1 MADVITRLKVESSEY
16 DSKIK
21 RATQSLNEMTTAAE
35 KEGNKIATANQ
46 KNIAMAQSLGKMQTV
61 ATSARGKMSE
71 LSSAIESA
79 TLMYNRLSAAEKQGQ
94 FGRALNA
101 SITQLQGRLKGL
113 QGEMAAVQ
121 RQMGKTSAASKGGFL
136 NGIGGSFMGGASS
149 SAMAALGPAA
159 AGAAAVTVAFSGMK
173 KVVGDMVQTN
183 MQFEQSSS
191 NLAAVMGKSRD
202 EITNLTDQAKQL
214 GATTQYTA
222 TQILE
227 LQANLARL
235 GFTQQEILN
244 STKAVQAMATAM
256 GADLGEAASLAGSA
270 LRGFGLQATEME
282 RVASV
287 LAVGTTKSALSFEKL
302 ATALPIVQTTA
313 AKTGFTIEDTV
324 AMLGKLTDN
333 GINAASAATQLRK
346 ILNDATT
353 DGTKLATALGGPVK
367 SFDELVVALDKAS
380 KSGMKHADS
389 VALVNSKN
397 ATALDILVQ
406 MASQREVDIDGVTR
420 QTSALQDLRDEI
432 TGCAEAMQSMQDE
445 QLNTLQG
452 SITMLSSAWDGL
464 MLTFSESNG
473 VIKKVVDGFTELIGT
488 YTKARNLFSNG
499 GNSAVSLFEKG
510 VTEDDKKNAQTLIQG
525 YRAGGTSDD
534 QIAQKLEQ
542 EKAELE
548 RQKEELQ
555 RQIEEAEASK
565 SSGLS
570 GVLGKAITGISAIGG
585 VGGLLGGSQL
595 ADAVETKL
603 SNVEDLY
610 KQMAALNDKIA
621 AQEYKIGLVTEA
633 EPTDVSTEATDDG
646 TSATLSTK
654 RLATL
659 KAQYEEEEKMRIAS
673 LDRMNMEEADYEARV
688 YEIRRETLQK
698 IADLYQDE
706 TAEKARANAA
716 ISQLDIAYQG
726 TQMRLANKKDKTK
739 PEPVV
744 VPIEFDSKGLSALK
758 KQLSEALSGADF
770 GTQAYKDAASNLVD
784 FETFSNLLNMAVKK
798 GLDIDSEW
806 MSSLFEDVKI
816 GADVD
821 DSTWQALLDNLNKQ
835 LQEKGLE
842 PLKLDFETGN
852 LEEIKVEVKTAFDEM
867 RESLDKMSKG
877 VGAISTIGNAFNDL
891 KGIGDDLAEAFSG
904 DMDTWDA
911 LMTVFNSGISIM
923 QTVMGVMEAINT
935 LTELSSALKKANT
948 VATETE
954 AATALTSAATE
965 AGAEATKAGA
975 NMTTA
980 GTAAAA
986 SSAEAGEAVA
996 GIPIVG
1002 PILAVAAIAA
1012 VLAATFAA
1020 MSKAKSA
1027 GKSGGFATGGIVPGN
1042 SFSGDN
1048 LRTSDY
1054 GINSGELVLNK
1065 AQQSNLAGQLQSNP
1079 MGNLRLSTEISGT
1092 NLRIV
1097 MNNDNRSRGG
1107 QRGFYSE
1114 IH

>member
-16 DSKIK
+16 DSKLK

-35 KEGNKIATANQ
+35 REGKKIATAN
-46 KNIAMAQSLGKMQTV
+46 KENIAMAQSLGRMQTV

-79 TLMYNRLSAAEKQGQ
+79 TIMYNRLSAAEKKGD

-136 NGIGGSFMGGASS
+136 NGIGSSFMGGASS

-202 EITNLTDQAKQL
+202 EITNLTNQAKQL

-235 GFTQQEILN
+235 GFTQQEILS

-380 KSGMKHADS
+380 KSGMTHADS

-397 ATALDILVQ
+397 ATALDILMQ

-432 TGCAEAMQSMQDE
+432 TGCSEAMQSMQDE

-473 VIKKVVDGFTELIGT
+473 VIKKVVDGLTELIGT
-488 YTKARNLFSNG
+488 YTKARNLFSVG

-510 VTEDDKKNAQTLIQG
+510 VTEDDKKNAQTLIQS
-525 YRAGGTSDD
+525 YRAGGTSNE

-542 EKAELE
+542 EKSELE
-548 RQKEELQ
+548 RKKEELQ
-555 RQIEEAEASK
+555 KKIEEAEAAK
-565 SSGLS
+565 NSGFS
-570 GVLGKAITGISAIGG
+570 GFVGKTITGVSAIGG
-585 VGGLLGGSQL
+585 VAGLVAGKGIS
-595 ADAVETKL
+595 DMVETKL
-603 SNVEDLY
+603 SDVEDLY
-610 KQMAALNDKIA
+610 KQMAALNDQIA
-621 AQEYKIGLVTEA
+621 AKDYGIGLVTESK
-633 EPTDVSTEATDDG
+633 PTETTETTDNTEERG
-646 TSATLSTK
+646 K
-654 RLATL
+654 GRLALL
-659 KAQYEEEEKMRIAS
+659 KAQYEEQEKLQIAS
-673 LDRMNMEEADYEARV
+673 LDRMAMNEADYEAQV
-688 YEIRRETLQK
+688 YKIKRETLQK

-726 TQMRLANKKDKTK
+726 TQMRLANKGSKSTKTYETQTGPSGYSQEGIGALRSEIQGGMK
-739 PEPVV
+739 SMQMGSAEYMVEANRLVDLTTFENLLKTAVQRGVELDPALLEASFEKIDLGVD
-744 VPIEFDSKGLSALK
+744 VPDEEW
-758 KQLSEALSGADF
+758 Q
-770 GTQAYKDAASNLVD
+770 NLVD
-784 FETFSNLLNMAVKK
+784 IINEQVNELNPDPV
-798 GLDIDSEW
+798 
-806 MSSLFEDVKI
+806 
-816 GADVD
+816 
-821 DSTWQALLDNLNKQ
+821 
-835 LQEKGLE
+835 
-842 PLKLDFETGN
+842 KLDVQTGAVSDAPVQAAKATEDGWKAAAN
-852 LEEIKVEVKTAFDEM
+852 AVQTVGGALQQIEDPGAKVA
-867 RESLDKMSKG
+867 G
-877 VGAISTIGNAFNDL
+877 IIGQAIANIALSF
-891 KGIGDDLAEAFSG
+891 AEA
-904 DMDTWDA
+904 M
-911 LMTVFNSGISIM
+911 
-923 QTVMGVMEAINT
+923 
-935 LTELSSALKKANT
+935 
-948 VATETE
+948 
-954 AATALTSAATE
+954 
-965 AGAEATKAGA
+965 
-975 NMTTA
+975 
-980 GTAAAA
+980 A
-986 SSAEAGEAVA
+986 SPAVA
-996 GIPIVG
+996 GTG
-1002 PILAVAAIAA
+1002 WGWLA
-1012 VLAATFAA
+1012 FAA
-1020 MSKAKSA
+1020 SGIATMIATIASVKQATA
-1027 GKSGGFATGGIVPGN
+1027 GAYASGGIVPGS

-1048 LRTSDY
+1048 LTANV
-1054 GINSGELVLNK
+1054 NSGELILNR
-1065 AQQSNLAGQLQSNP
+1065 AQQGSIAGQLQSNP
-1079 MGNLRLSTEISGT
+1079 MAGMKLSTEISGS
-1092 NLRIV
+1092 NLRV
-1097 MNNDNRSRGG
+1097 VLNNDNRQRGG
-1107 QRGFYSE
+1107 SRDVYGV
-1114 IH
+1114 H